1 MNKNFE
7 NLNKNQLEAVTF
19 PMESVMVM
27 AGAGTGKTTV
37 ITSRVLHLILDQHI
51 NPDRILAITF
61 TNKAAT
67 EMNDRIKKS
76 VGYPLDWIGTFH
88 SICIRILRR
97 EFYKLNR
104 KNNFKIIGDDEE
116 ALTIIKDIYE
126 NNHYDKTI
134 ISPKKMLYIID
145 YLKSNIYDISSLEN
159 DYNILNKLEIIGIKQ
174 IQMVKTTYIN
184 YVKKFEMYNYVDF
197 NDILNFTNFILS
209 NFSDSLEYWSSRFDI
224 ILVDEFQDTNDIQ
237 YKLLMLL
244 ASKNHNIFAVGDED
258 QSIYTFRG
266 ANPKIIHNF
275 LNYENKQIQ
284 VVKLEENYRS
294 TQEILN
300 AANTLINKNK
310 NRIIKNLYSKTNNL
324 KPSFF
329 LADSEEEEANFV
341 VRKIN
346 SILALNSDVEL
357 KDIVIL
363 YRSNYLSRPYEQALV
378 SEGYKY
384 NLYGGFKFY
393 QRTEIKDIIAYLN
406 VIDNNDDLSIRRI
419 INIPRRKISD
429 QTVKHILDYSNNNN
443 LSFYDAICEID
454 KIETLSSA
462 QKQSV
467 HNFINFI
474 DYFKNTKFNSLVDL
488 FDELLNKSQ
497 YLSYVESTEP
507 KRLITVSKNLDEL
520 RNGIANFENRHLN
533 DATLTNYL
541 QEVMLYTLLDDKKK
555 NENAINLMTV
565 HTAKGLEFKYVF
577 LVGFCDGIFPSIH
590 SIEENNIEEE
600 RRLAYVAITRA
611 KKELFITANRTY
623 NFNLKKEKEPSRFLK
638 DIDNINLNIIKNQ
651 FVTKSNQDLDW
662 FDSKNKQK
670 IDLDQKYDANSVNDY
685 KVGDKIIHIV
695 FGIGVVIGINNDV
708 LEISFKPPYGVK
720 NIVYNHKSIKRQ
732 VI

>member
-7 NLNKNQLEAVTF
+7 NLNQKQLEAVTY
-19 PMESVMVM
+19 PLKSVMVM

-37 ITSRVLHLILDQHI
+37 ITSRVLYLIMEKNI
-51 NPDRILAITF
+51 NPERILAITF
-61 TNKAAT
+61 TNKAAL
-67 EMNDRIKKS
+67 EMNERIKKI

-116 ALTIIKDIYE
+116 ALTIIKDIYD
-126 NNHYDKTI
+126 NFGFDKTL

-145 YLKSNIYDISSLEN
+145 SLKSNIYDISNLEN
-159 DYNILNKLEIIGIKQ
+159 DYSILNKLEIIGIKQ
-174 IQMVKTTYIN
+174 IQMVKNTYLSYI
-184 YVKKFEMYNYVDF
+184 KKFEMYNYVDF
-197 NDILNFTNFILS
+197 NDILNFTKYILTNFD
-209 NFSDSLEYWSSRFDI
+209 DSREYWAERFDI
-224 ILVDEFQDTNDIQ
+224 LLVDEFQDTNDIQ
-237 YKLLMLL
+237 YDLLKLL
-244 ASKNHNIFAVGDED
+244 STKNNNIFAVGDED

-266 ANPKIIHNF
+266 ANPKIIHDFINHD
-275 LNYENKQIQ
+275 ENKIE
-284 VVKLEENYRS
+284 VIKLEENYRS
-294 TQEILN
+294 SQEILI
-300 AANTLINKNK
+300 AANTLIDKNK
-310 NRIIKNLYSKTNNL
+310 NRISKNLYSKRNNV
-324 KPSFF
+324 KPSVY
-329 LADSEEEEANFV
+329 LADSEEDEANFV

-346 SILALNSDVEL
+346 QIMMLNPDAEL
-357 KDIVIL
+357 KDFVIL

-429 QTVKHILDYSNNNN
+429 QTVKHILDFANEHN
-443 LSFYDAICEID
+443 LSFYQAICKIDEID
-454 KIETLSSA
+454 VLTSS

-474 DYFKNTKFNSLVDL
+474 DYFKNQNFNSLLDL
-488 FDELLNKSQ
+488 FDELLDKSN
-497 YLSYVESTEP
+497 YFSYVESTEP
-507 KRLITVSKNLDEL
+507 KRLSTVTRNLEEL
-520 RNGIANFENRHLN
+520 RNGIANFEHRHPN
-533 DATLTNYL
+533 DANLSNYL

-565 HTAKGLEFKYVF
+565 HTAKGLEFSYVF

-590 SIEENNIEEE
+590 SIEENNIDEE

-611 KKELFITANRTY
+611 KKELYITANKTY
-623 NFNLKKEKEPSRFLK
+623 NFTIKKEKEPSRFIK
-638 DIDNINLNIIKNQ
+638 EIKKENLNYIENRIIS
-651 FVTKSNQDLDW
+651 KSNQDIEW
-662 FDSKNKQK
+662 FDSKNKKK
-670 IDLDQKYDANSVNDY
+670 INLDDKYDVQTINDY
-685 KVGDKIIHIV
+685 KIGDKIIHVV
-695 FGIGVVIGINNDV
+695 FGIGTIIGINNDI
-708 LEISFKPPYGVK
+708 LEISFRPPYGIK
-720 NIVYNHKSIKRQ
+720 NIIYNHKSIKRQ
-732 VI
+732 II